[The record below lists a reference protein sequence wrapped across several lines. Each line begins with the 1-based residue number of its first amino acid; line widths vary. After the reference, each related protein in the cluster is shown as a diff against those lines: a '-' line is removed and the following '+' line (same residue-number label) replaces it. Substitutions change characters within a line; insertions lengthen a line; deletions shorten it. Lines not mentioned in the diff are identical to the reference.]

1 MVWGSFSAS
10 EPGELHFIE
19 GIINQA
25 MYLNILK
32 ENLRLYKEKIDIRER
47 FAFLLGQ

>member
-32 ENLRLYKEKIDIRER
+32 ENLRLYKEKID
-47 FAFLLGQ
+47 LGKDLHFY